1 MNAYN
6 TYAETQTQT
15 ADPGE
20 LVVML
25 YRGAARFL
33 AAAIEAVDANNLQT
47 ANNSFVRAQAIIT
60 ELRETLDLKRGGDLA
75 QNLSN
80 IYEYMNNRLI
90 EANLRKD
97 AQPAREI
104 LTLLRELLPA
114 WEQAARE
121 TKAAAP
127 ARAFVSVSA

>member
-25 YRGAARFL
+25 YRGAARFV
-33 AAAIEAVDANNLQT
+33 AAAIEAVDAKNVQT

-60 ELRETLDLKRGGDLA
+60 ELLETLDLKRGGELA
-75 QNLSN
+75 ANLSN
-80 IYEYMNNRLI
+80 IYEYMNRRLI
-90 EANLRKD
+90 DANLRKD

-104 LTLLRELLPA
+104 LALLRELLPA

-121 TKAAAP
+121 TKAAP
-127 ARAFVSVSA
+127 ARTFVSVSA